1 MGRGVYVG
9 PKADSVYCWGWS
21 LCRGG
26 GRGQGSFCQS
36 DENTLSGCRG
46 LASTEGKKTVMQHN
60 MHPLEILLLL
70 TLAVS
75 LGWTVEVQRPR
86 GVPLT
91 KRQFYDETKPFT
103 CLDGSRT
110 IPFDRV
116 NDDYCDC
123 KDGSD
128 EPGTAACPNGSFHCT
143 NAGYRPT
150 FIPSSRINDGICDC
164 CDTTDEYNS
173 GASCQNT
180 CRELG
185 RKEREAL
192 QKLAEITKEGFLLK
206 QQLIEEAKKGQ
217 QEKQGQLSELQ
228 NSRKGHEEKVE
239 ALRTVKETAEQP
251 EKEAKERHLKAWE
264 EHKAALRLEKEKAKM
279 AEVFLELDDNMDG
292 FVDVAELQTH
302 QELDPDGDGALTDIE
317 AQGLLG
323 GADKVDSAGFMNMWS
338 NIKEKYVSEL
348 EPPTPPPHDGSRDK
362 QQDSTADKDLER
374 DSDKE
379 GDNAYPDEDL
389 DDTGEE
395 EEEEEDDNDRDDDE
409 DKVPSATPPSEHN
422 DGDEEAMPPYDAET
436 QALIDAAQK
445 ARDEFEVAERSLR
458 EVDDQIKG
466 LEKEISF
473 DFGPS
478 SEFAYL
484 YSQCYELTTNEYI
497 YRLCPFNRVSQKPK
511 YGGSET
517 NLGSWGSWSGP
528 EDNKYSVMKY
538 EHGMGCWQGPN
549 RSTTVKLTCG
559 KETTVVS
566 TSEPSRCEYLMEFIT
581 PAACSEPP
589 NVEPQVH
596 DEF

>member
-1 MGRGVYVG
+1 MEKEGV
-9 PKADSVYCWGWS
+9 
-21 LCRGG
+21 
-26 GRGQGSFCQS
+26 QQFNQS
-36 DENTLSGCRG
+36 DENTLDGYSGRVSCEE
-46 LASTEGKKTVMQHN
+46 AKA
-60 MHPLEILLLL
+60 LLVLSL
-70 TLAVS
+70 SVT

-91 KRQFYDETKPFT
+91 KRQFYDEAKPFT

-164 CDTTDEYNS
+164 CDGTDEYNS

-180 CRELG
+180 CKELG

-217 QEKQGQLSELQ
+217 QEKQSRLSELQ
-228 NSRKGHEEKVE
+228 DSRKGHEDKVE

-279 AEVFLELDDNMDG
+279 AEVFLELDDNADG
-292 FVDVAELQTH
+292 FVDVSELQTH
-302 QELDPDGDGALTDIE
+302 QELDPDGDGTLTDTE

-323 GADKVDSAGFMNMWS
+323 GAHKVDSTEFMNMWS
-338 NIKEKYVSEL
+338 NMKEKYVSEV
-348 EPPTPPPHDGSRDK
+348 PPAPQPSDHS
-362 QQDSTADKDLER
+362 DS
-374 DSDKE
+374 
-379 GDNAYPDEDL
+379 P
-389 DDTGEE
+389 EE
-395 EEEEEDDNDRDDDE
+395 
-409 DKVPSATPPSEHN
+409 VMT
-422 DGDEEAMPPYDAET
+422 PYDAET

-445 ARDEFEVAERSLR
+445 ARDEFEAAERSLR
-458 EVDDQIKG
+458 EVDDQIKA

-517 NLGSWGSWSGP
+517 SLGSWGSWSGP

-559 KETTVVS
+559 KETAVVS
-566 TSEPSRCEYLMEFIT
+566 TSEPSRCEYLMEFTT
-581 PAACSEPP
+581 PAVCLEPP
-589 NVEPQVH
+589 NIDTQVH